1 MATQVISKND
11 LKIKLNPIEYNI
23 LFKLNILDNVW
34 GYTPERVI
42 DTPIVDVH
50 I

>member
-11 LKIKLNPIEYNI
+11 LKIKLTPIEYNI
-23 LFKLNILDNVW
+23 LSKLNILDNVW
-34 GYTPERVI
+34 DDTPERVI
-42 DTPIVDVH
+42 DTPIFDVH